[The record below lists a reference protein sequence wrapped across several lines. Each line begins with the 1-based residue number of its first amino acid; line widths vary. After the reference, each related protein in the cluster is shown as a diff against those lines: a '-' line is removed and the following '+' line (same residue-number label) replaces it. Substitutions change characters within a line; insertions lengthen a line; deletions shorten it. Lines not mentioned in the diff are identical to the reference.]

1 MARRKFSDV
10 LKGSNSLNCDK
21 QKTVKW
27 GTNVCH
33 RIGCFTQHATTCSS
47 FHSTSTEILF
57 ALFIDLASCAW
68 SLPLTPWQLLL
79 KTKSSTSGIHLWRNG
94 TIRAHGAIVLTEW
107 NTCPTIFESCLYT
120 KKVACFSMD
129 IITTKAYDGSLFRNC
144 TLIESGTNDQIT
156 NAIIH
161 LDRGH
166 QLIEAILNLLNA
178 DYDPDEYIFHGP
190 QVVSLAVRQVCNL
203 SFSHKSK
210 ACPNVRMLPHRF
222 FYPIG
227 NAFWGQFFEDSQS
240 TSGQNILQRI
250 SVGYGFH
257 IWNNLSN
264 KKVIDISDNSTQVF
278 AVLASKHCPITWS
291 LRHQF
296 NINWCLKYNF

>member
-1 MARRKFSDV
+1 
-10 LKGSNSLNCDK
+10 
-21 QKTVKW
+21 
-27 GTNVCH
+27 
-33 RIGCFTQHATTCSS
+33 
-47 FHSTSTEILF
+47 
-57 ALFIDLASCAW
+57 
-68 SLPLTPWQLLL
+68 
-79 KTKSSTSGIHLWRNG
+79 
-94 TIRAHGAIVLTEW
+94 
-107 NTCPTIFESCLYT
+107 
-120 KKVACFSMD
+120 MD

-178 DYDPDEYIFHGP
+178 DYDPEEYTFHGP
-190 QVVSLAVRQVCNL
+190 QVVSLAVSQVCNL

-296 NINWCLKYNF
+296 NIN